1 MPRFFVDKAD
11 ITENEVH
18 ITGEDVKHI
27 TKVLRLRPG
36 ETIEVCDKCGMDYNC
51 IILSFADGSVVA
63 EIKESMKNSAEP
75 PIEVTLYQGMPKSDK
90 MDYIIQKCVELGISK
105 IVPVITKR
113 TVSVPKDAEK
123 KTARWQK
130 IAEEAAK
137 QCGRGTIPEVGIA
150 IDFKEAMRR
159 FAADDAKTLMPYECE
174 KESSLKKA
182 LREAAGKKFNVFI
195 GPEGGFDETEVAAA
209 KDNGA
214 LIVTLGPRIMRTE
227 TAPLAVVSAIMYE
240 LGDW

>member
-1 MPRFFVDKAD
+1 MPRFFVDKKD
-11 ITENEVH
+11 ITDKEIH

-27 TKVLRLRPG
+27 TKVLRLRVG
-36 ETIEVCDKCGMDYNC
+36 EELEVCDKCGTDYRC
-51 IILSFADGSVVA
+51 VISSFGDGEVVA

-75 PIEVTLYQGMPKSDK
+75 PVEVTLYQGMPKSDK
-90 MDYIIQKCVELGISK
+90 MDYIIQKCVELGISR

-137 QCGRGTIPEVGIA
+137 QCGRGAIPTVEVA

-159 FAADDAKTLMPYECE
+159 FAEDNAKNLMPYECE
-174 KESSLKKA
+174 RENSLKTVLK
-182 LREAAGKKFNVFI
+182 ETDGSKFNIFI
-195 GPEGGFDETEVAAA
+195 GPEGGFDEKEVELA
-209 KDNGA
+209 KGSGA
-214 LIVTLGPRIMRTE
+214 KVVTLGPRIMRTE